1 MSLISKKDVIRA
13 IVSNIGQK
21 GFFRL
26 LVQSTKVKRINQF
39 YIQHQHDDA
48 DTFINAVFTR
58 SNLRF
63 TFNTN
68 ELQRFPKSGGC
79 IVICNHPFGG
89 IDGLILYKILST
101 LRNDIKIM
109 ASYTLRKIQPL
120 KDIILPIDTLDDNEP
135 KVYRIKGTKTAF
147 QHLQDGG
154 CLIVFPAGEIA
165 SYQKHINIITDP
177 RWQQPLI
184 KFIQMANVPVYPAFI
199 TETKQPW
206 YVNFLKHFTYMS
218 ENQYLPQELFFRN
231 NLHINCR
238 IGKEIKPDVIQSF
251 TSISQLGRF
260 LRVKTYAL
268 GSPLDVNQFFPSLK
282 DAEPIAPSIDR
293 AIIENEVNALGK
305 EYFLFKV
312 NNYKVFCAPAVV
324 IPSVLNEIGRLREI
338 TFRQVKEGTNKSID
352 LDEFDLYYH
361 HLFIW
366 DEEAK
371 CIVGAYRIGKGKE
384 IMAQYGIKGFYIQTL
399 FYIEEALFP
408 ILKKSLELGRSF
420 IVKDYQQ
427 KPISLFL
434 LWKGILYFL
443 LKNEEYRYLIGPVS
457 ISSSYSSASKAIIID
472 FIKKYYFENEFRD
485 YVKPRTEFKP
495 DLPEMD
501 TSVLLDSTDG
511 DLNNLDK
518 LIEEIEV
525 NNFKLPVL
533 LKKYLKLNARILGF
547 NLDPNFNDALDG
559 LILLDLY
566 NVPQDVILSLS
577 KEFNDKEIMKRFDE
591 IKE

>member
-1 MSLISKKDVIRA
+1 MFRTLVKKV
-13 IVSNIGQK
+13 
-21 GFFRL
+21 FFKL
-26 LVQSTKVKRINQF
+26 LLQSTKVKRINQF

-68 ELQRFPKSGGC
+68 ELQRFPKSGAC

-120 KDIILPIDTLDDNEP
+120 KDIILPIDTLDENVP

-154 CLIVFPAGEIA
+154 CLILFPAGEIA

-184 KFIQMANVPVYPAFI
+184 KFIQIANVPVYPAFI

-206 YVNFLKHFTYMS
+206 YINFLKHFSYMS
-218 ENQYLPQELFFRN
+218 ENQYLSQELFFRN

-238 IGKEIKPDVIQSF
+238 IGKEIKPDTIQSF
-251 TSISQLGRF
+251 TSVSQLGRF

-282 DAEPIAPSIDR
+282 EAEPIAPSIDR
-293 AIIENEVNALGK
+293 AIIENEVNTLGK
-305 EYFLFKV
+305 EHFLFKV

-384 IMAQYGIKGFYIQTL
+384 IMAQFGIKGFYIQTL
-399 FYIEEALFP
+399 F
-408 ILKKSLELGRSF
+408 
-420 IVKDYQQ
+420 
-427 KPISLFL
+427 
-434 LWKGILYFL
+434 LY
-443 LKNEEYRYLIGPVS
+443 
-457 ISSSYSSASKAIIID
+457 
-472 FIKKYYFENEFRD
+472 
-485 YVKPRTEFKP
+485 
-495 DLPEMD
+495 
-501 TSVLLDSTDG
+501 
-511 DLNNLDK
+511 
-518 LIEEIEV
+518 
-525 NNFKLPVL
+525 
-533 LKKYLKLNARILGF
+533 
-547 NLDPNFNDALDG
+547 
-559 LILLDLY
+559 
-566 NVPQDVILSLS
+566 
-577 KEFNDKEIMKRFDE
+577 
-591 IKE
+591 